1 VDDTTL
7 ALSGIVVL
15 TFSKGVQDLDIIALI
30 PPMGASLLACVV
42 ENLVVCGVDAIFLAC
57 AAWSLG
63 PPIRFNDTFNLH
75 AVNSQ
80 QVQPLHRNLSATEQT
95 QLFAKI
101 QDVIIRRL
109 SQ

>member
-1 VDDTTL
+1 MDDTTL

-15 TFSKGVQDLDIIALI
+15 TFSKGVQNLDIIALI

-42 ENLVVCGVDAIFLAC
+42 ENLVVCGVDAIFLAY

-63 PPIRFNDTFNLH
+63 TPIRFNDTFNPH

-95 QLFAKI
+95 QLFVKI